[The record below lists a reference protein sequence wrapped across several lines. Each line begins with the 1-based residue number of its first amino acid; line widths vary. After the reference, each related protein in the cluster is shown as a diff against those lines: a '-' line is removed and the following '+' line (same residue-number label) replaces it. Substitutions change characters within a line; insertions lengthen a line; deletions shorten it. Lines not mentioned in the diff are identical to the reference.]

1 MDCLFC
7 KIVAG
12 EIPGKK
18 VYEDASVYAFW
29 DIQPQ
34 APTHILIVPKTHIA
48 SMDEI
53 TPQNADVIGA
63 IFRAIPQIAKQ
74 QGLTNGY
81 RIVSNCG
88 HDACQ
93 SVTHLHFHLLGG
105 KQLADS
111 MA

>member
-1 MDCLFC
+1 
-7 KIVAG
+7 
-12 EIPGKK
+12 
-18 VYEDASVYAFW
+18 
-29 DIQPQ
+29 
-34 APTHILIVPKTHIA
+34 
-48 SMDEI
+48 MDEI

-93 SVTHLHFHLLGG
+93 SVKHLHFHLLGG
-105 KQLADS
+105 TQLS
-111 MA
+111 ERMS